1 MCTSVALTENQA
13 VNMLRMCCECVAR
26 NLKCCLF
33 GNVKYFYYICCM
45 EKVDVSRLIT
55 PYEYS
60 KLIKVCPAT
69 VTKRMNAGK
78 VKVINVK
85 GGRLILL

>member
-1 MCTSVALTENQA
+1 
-13 VNMLRMCCECVAR
+13 
-26 NLKCCLF
+26 
-33 GNVKYFYYICCM
+33 M

-55 PYEYS
+55 PFEYS

-69 VTKRMNAGK
+69 VTKRMNTGK
-78 VKVINVK
+78 VKVINIK